1 MSTNS
6 SLSPEQ
12 ALTLALTLA
21 ITAPSDEKAAQCV
34 AVAQAIAA
42 TLTDKQVEA
51 CKADALKKVKD
62 HA

>member
-1 MSTNS
+1 
-6 SLSPEQ
+6 
-12 ALTLALTLA
+12 LALTLA